1 MIPLTDDQEEKEG
14 GKGRTAFKLTQGQRV
29 PLDSCLEF
37 TIRAILMQLQS
48 VNGGNKHFFKS

>member
-48 VNGGNKHFFKS
+48 VNGGK